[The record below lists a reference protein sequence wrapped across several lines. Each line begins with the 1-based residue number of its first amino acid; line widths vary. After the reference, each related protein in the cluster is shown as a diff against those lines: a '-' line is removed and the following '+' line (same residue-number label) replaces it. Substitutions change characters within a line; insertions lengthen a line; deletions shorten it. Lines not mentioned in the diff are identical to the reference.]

1 MSFCAD
7 CFKAVVHEG
16 TPQGEMT
23 EIGGVSCYVA
33 TPSVDY
39 PKDKV
44 VLFLTDACGMVL
56 QNNHLLA
63 DDFARNGFKTIMPD
77 LFNGDPVP
85 KAALEPGAAPFDW
98 PNWLPKHGAAQTRPL
113 IDAVITALKADGVV
127 TIAASGYCF
136 GARYVFDL
144 AFDGIIQVASVAHPS
159 LLKVPVD
166 LETYRDKATAPLLI
180 NACTHDPVFPPAA
193 QEQADAILGG
203 GSADS
208 SLGER
213 GFAPGYKRVYFED
226 LAHGFAVKG
235 DMSDPK
241 VKAGK
246 EDAFKGTVEWFLNY
260 L

>member
-7 CFKAVVHEG
+7 CFKAVIHEG

-23 EIGGVSCYVA
+23 EIGGVPCYVA

-39 PKDKV
+39 PKDKA
-44 VLFLTDACGMVL
+44 VLFLTDACGIIL
-56 QNNHLLA
+56 PNNQLLA

-77 LFNGDPVP
+77 LFNGGHIPASV
-85 KAALEPGAAPFDW
+85 LEPGAPPVDW
-98 PNWLPKHGAAQTRPL
+98 QAWLPKHGAAQTRPL
-113 IDAVITALKADGVV
+113 IDAVVTVLKADGVAA
-127 TIAASGYCF
+127 IAATGYCF
-136 GARYVFDL
+136 GGRYVFDL
-144 AFDGIIQVASVAHPS
+144 AFDGIIQAASVAHPG
-159 LLKVPVD
+159 LLKTPVD

-180 NACTHDPVFPPAA
+180 NSCTHDPPFPLEA

-208 SLGER
+208 SLGEG
-213 GFAPGYKRVYFED
+213 GFAPGYKRLYFEG
-226 LAHGFAVKG
+226 LKHGFAIKG
-235 DMSDPK
+235 DLSDPK

-246 EDAFKGTVEWFLNY
+246 EDAFKGTVEWFLKC

>member
-1 MSFCAD
+1 MSFWVD
-7 CFKAVVHEG
+7 CFKAVIHEG

-23 EIGGVSCYVA
+23 ELGGVPCYVA

-44 VLFLTDACGMVL
+44 VLFLTDACGM
-56 QNNHLLA
+56 LLA

-85 KAALEPGAAPFDW
+85 GAVLEPGAAPFDW
-98 PNWLPKHGAAQTRPL
+98 QTWLTRHSAEPTRPL
-113 IDAVITALKADGVV
+113 IDAVVTALKADGVAA
-127 TIAASGYCF
+127 IAATGYCF
-136 GARYVFDL
+136 GGRYVFDL

-166 LETYRDKATAPLLI
+166 LETYRDKATAPLMI
-180 NACTHDPVFPPAA
+180 NGCMHDPVFPPAA

-208 SLGER
+208 SLGEG
-213 GFAPGYKRVYFED
+213 GFAPGYKRVYFEG
-226 LAHGFAVKG
+226 LAHGFAIKG
-235 DMSDPK
+235 DLSDPK

-246 EDAFKGTVEWFLNY
+246 EEAFKGTVEWFLKY